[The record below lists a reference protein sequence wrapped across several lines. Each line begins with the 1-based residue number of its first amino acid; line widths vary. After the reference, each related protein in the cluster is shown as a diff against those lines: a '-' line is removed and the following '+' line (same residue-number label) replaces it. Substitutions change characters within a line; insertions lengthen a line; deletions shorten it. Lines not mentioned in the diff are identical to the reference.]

1 MRLVIM
7 GLIFATALVLGLFAY
22 RLGHKPAGT
31 VPVPVA
37 QAVVVPVAP
46 VAYLVAAHPLPPGTL
61 ARNEDFVAKTALPD
75 ALPRGAVLDTAET
88 RADVRG
94 AMIRTY
100 LDTGAPLTASDFIRP
115 RDRGFLAAVLAPD
128 TRAVSIGVTAVTG
141 VAGLIWPGDH
151 VDVLLTQE
159 FNQPGTRVGHVVTSE
174 TVLAN
179 ARVIAVNQDIAQ
191 GAPANGISAGRVAT
205 TVTLQTTV
213 DQAERLAVAGNLG
226 HLSLAVRSSENV
238 LAPNNRTG
246 VAVSGN
252 DVSHALS
259 EATRATG
266 SHVEVIQGG
275 QRSEVLFK

>member
-1 MRLVIM
+1 MRLIVM

-22 RLGHKPAGT
+22 RLGHKPPGS
-31 VPVPVA
+31 VPVPTA
-37 QAVVVPVAP
+37 QVVVAP
-46 VAYLVAAHPLPPGTL
+46 VSYLVAAHPVPPGTL
-61 ARNEDFVAKTALPD
+61 ARNEDFATKTALPD
-75 ALPRGAVLDTAET
+75 ALPAGAVVDNAET

-94 AMIRTY
+94 AMIRNY
-100 LDTGAPLTASDFIRP
+100 IDTGMPLKAADFIRP
-115 RDRGFLAAVLAPD
+115 RDRGFLAAVLPPD
-128 TRAVSIGVTAVTG
+128 TRAVSIGVTAITG

-159 FNQPGTRVGHVVTSE
+159 FNQPGERVSHVVTSE

-191 GAPANGISAGRVAT
+191 GAPANVTSAGRAAT

-213 DQAERLAVAGNLG
+213 DQAERLAVAQNLG

-238 LAPNNRTG
+238 QPPINRTG

-259 EATRATG
+259 EASRATG
-266 SHVEVIQGG
+266 SRMVVIEGA
-275 QRSEVLFK
+275 QRSEVLLK